1 MVDTTTMEDSVYNA
15 LYATN
20 SKTGLGDSAVKES
33 TEGSNI
39 KKKKY
44 TRLEAYKRADLH
56 LKGPAKVVLTKA
68 AYMKMRRKNK
78 KGGARGRLKAALAA
92 LPPVGPILDTPG
104 GRLKAALAALPPVPT
119 KGPIVKRRGGPIQN
133 NHRGH
138 NSNRGVYRK
147 HVLP

>member
-44 TRLEAYKRADLH
+44 TRLESYKRADLH

-92 LPPVGPILDTPG
+92 LPPV
-104 GRLKAALAALPPVPT
+104 PT